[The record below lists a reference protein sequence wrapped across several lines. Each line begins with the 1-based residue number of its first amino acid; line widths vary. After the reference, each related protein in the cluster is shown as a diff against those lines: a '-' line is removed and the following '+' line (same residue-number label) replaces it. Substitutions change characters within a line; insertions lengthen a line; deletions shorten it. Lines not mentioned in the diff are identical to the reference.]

1 MPRRL
6 LDGVHHSIGV
16 ERRDLRVHGHRGG
29 ASGAALRRTASLAAY
44 AAASLGP
51 ACAAAVRLAV
61 AAAAAAAVTAAAVT
75 AAALAPT
82 SLPTAAHF
90 GLGCSVRGSILA
102 FNHTARSHFPHSPSQ
117 PSR

>member
-44 AAASLGP
+44 AAASLRP

-61 AAAAAAAVTAAAVT
+61 AAAAVAAASLRLACAAAVRLALSAAAVRLAV
-75 AAALAPT
+75 AAAA
-82 SLPTAAHF
+82 
-90 GLGCSVRGSILA
+90 
-102 FNHTARSHFPHSPSQ
+102 
-117 PSR
+117 

>member
-44 AAASLGP
+44 AAASLRL

-61 AAAAAAAVTAAAVT
+61 VAAAAAAAVT

>member
-61 AAAAAAAVTAAAVT
+61 VAAAAVAAAAVVI
-75 AAALAPT
+75 
-82 SLPTAAHF
+82 SWVY
-90 GLGCSVRGSILA
+90 GGILIL
-102 FNHTARSHFPHSPSQ
+102 
-117 PSR
+117 

>member
-61 AAAAAAAVTAAAVT
+61 AAAAAAAVTAAA
-75 AAALAPT
+75 LAPT

>member
-61 AAAAAAAVTAAAVT
+61 VAAAAAAAVT